1 MRHELPGVGE
11 RLQDH
16 PFVTVLFEVSDPHT
30 LYGADKP
37 KPMAEWMLRRSGPLT
52 STAAEVAA
60 FVRTRPGL
68 PAADLSFHIG
78 ALFFEDHGA
87 TEFDGHAATFGPV
100 LVSTR
105 SRGRVWLRSSDPRDK
120 PRILTNTPGRARGR
134 GLARGG
140 REAVARDG
148 GERAAGRARSCAS

>member
-1 MRHELPGVGE
+1 M
-11 RLQDH
+11 
-16 PFVTVLFEVSDPHT
+16 TVLFEVSDPHT

-37 KPMAEWMLRRSGPLT
+37 KPLAEWLLRRSGPLT

-87 TEFDGHAATFGPV
+87 TEFDGHAATFGAGAREHPQ
-100 LVSTR
+100 
-105 SRGRVWLRSSDPRDK
+105 PRAGVAALER
-120 PRILTNTPGRARGR
+120 PARQAAHPHQHPGRARGR
-134 GLARGG
+134 GLARG
-140 REAVARDG
+140 
-148 GERAAGRARSCAS
+148 RA